1 MKNLF
6 KCVLEILRCAQD
18 DILSVIEVM
27 KFFNTP
33 LIKAIDAYT
42 IEHEPV
48 ASIDLMERAARA
60 LAAAILERY
69 AGRSFAVF
77 AGPGNNGGDG
87 LAVARMLQG
96 AGCDVAVWLINPKGK
111 LSPDCAVNLERLQ
124 AAGVP
129 VTEVADAF
137 IMPALAADVVVID
150 ALFGSGLDRPV
161 VNGVFANVI
170 RGIDACSNDV
180 VAIDMPSGLLGG
192 ENEPALQLIVLATL
206 TLTLQ
211 FPKLSQ
217 LFAENEM
224 FVGELQ
230 ILEIQLSQRAIEET
244 PSPFFYTC
252 RDEIKPLIRT
262 RAKHAHKGTF
272 GRALL
277 VAGSKG
283 MAGAS
288 VLAARAALR
297 SGVGLLTVHVP
308 SCNNAIVQGAVPEA
322 MTSIDS
328 CECCFSD
335 AIDTERYTAVGV
347 GPGLGQSKE
356 SETALLALI
365 DSCKAPMVLDAD
377 ALNILARNPKYMQR
391 LPQGSVIT
399 PHVGEFA
406 RLFGETDSSYV
417 RLQAAQAYAMT
428 FGVTIVLKGAYTVIV
443 TQMGTMHFNSTGN
456 PGMATGG
463 CGDVLTGCILALMA
477 QGYAAP
483 DAARLAVYV
492 HGLAGDI
499 AANEKGQIALVAGD
513 IVDCLP
519 RAWRSLEEECVR

>member
-1 MKNLF
+1 
-6 KCVLEILRCAQD
+6 
-18 DILSVIEVM
+18 M

-42 IEHEPV
+42 IENEPV

-60 LAAAILERY
+60 LTAAILERY
-69 AGRSFAVF
+69 AGREFVVF

-87 LAVARMLQG
+87 LAVARMLHN
-96 AGCDVAVWLINPKGK
+96 AGCRVDVWLINPKGK

-124 AAGVP
+124 AIGVP
-129 VTEVADAF
+129 VIEVTDTF
-137 IMPALAADVVVID
+137 TMPSFAVGAVIID

-161 VNGVFANVI
+161 VSGIFADVI
-170 RGIDACSNDV
+170 RGIDAAPNDV

-230 ILEIQLSQRAIEET
+230 ILDIGLSQRAIDET
-244 PSPFFYTC
+244 PSPFFFTC
-252 RDEIKPLIRT
+252 KDDVLPLMKP
-262 RAKHAHKGTF
+262 RAKHAHKGVF

-308 SCNNAIVQGAVPEA
+308 SCNNPIVQVAVPEA

-335 AIDTERYTAVGV
+335 AVDAERYNAVAV

-356 SETALLALI
+356 SEAALLALI
-365 DSCKAPMVLDAD
+365 DNCKAPMVLDAD

-391 LPQGSVIT
+391 LPHGSVIT

-406 RLFGETDSSYV
+406 RLFGATDSSYV

-428 FGVTIVLKGAYTVIV
+428 FGVTIVLKGAHTVVV
-443 TQMGTMHFNSTGN
+443 TQLGTMHFNSTGN

-463 CGDVLTGCILALMA
+463 CGDVLTGCVLSLLA

-492 HGLAGDI
+492 HGFAGDL
-499 AANEKGQIALVAGD
+499 AAKEKGHTALVAGD
-513 IVDCLP
+513 VVDCLP
-519 RAWRSLEEECVR
+519 RAWRSLEEECR

>member
-1 MKNLF
+1 
-6 KCVLEILRCAQD
+6 
-18 DILSVIEVM
+18 M

-33 LIKAIDAYT
+33 IIKAIDAYT
-42 IEHEPV
+42 IENEPV

-60 LAAAILERY
+60 LADAILERY

-87 LAVARMLQG
+87 LAVARMLHD
-96 AGCDVAVWLINPKGK
+96 AGCGVSVWLINPKGK

-124 AAGVP
+124 GTGVP
-129 VTEVADAF
+129 VVQVADSF
-137 IMPALAADVVVID
+137 SMPTINSDSIIID

-161 VNGVFANVI
+161 VAGVFADVI
-170 RGIDACSNDV
+170 RGIDACTNDV
-180 VAIDMPSGLLGG
+180 VAVDMPSGLLGG
-192 ENEPALQLIVLATL
+192 ENEPSLQLIVFATL

-224 FVGELQ
+224 FVGGVQ
-230 ILEIQLSQRAIEET
+230 ILDIGLSQRAIDET

-252 RDEIKPLIRT
+252 KDEILPLVRP
-262 RAKHAHKGTF
+262 RAKHAHKGNF

-297 SGVGLLTVHVP
+297 CGVGLLTVHVP
-308 SCNNAIVQGAVPEA
+308 AANNAIVQIAVPEA

-328 CECCFSD
+328 NGCCFSD
-335 AIDTERYTAVGV
+335 NIDTERYTAVAV

-356 SETALLALI
+356 SEAALLHLI
-365 DSCKAPMVLDAD
+365 DNCKAPMVLDAD
-377 ALNILARNPKYMQR
+377 ALNILARNPAYMQR
-391 LPQGSVIT
+391 LPQGSIIT

-406 RLFGETDSSYV
+406 RLFGATESSYV
-417 RLQAAQAYAMT
+417 RLQAAQAYSMT
-428 FGVTIVLKGAYTVIV
+428 FGVTIVLKGAHTVVV
-443 TQMGTMHFNSTGN
+443 TQLGTMHFNSTGN
-456 PGMATGG
+456 PGMATAG
-463 CGDVLTGCILALMA
+463 CGDVLTGCILSLLARGLT
-477 QGYAAP
+477 AP
-483 DAARLAVYV
+483 DAARLAVYI

-499 AANEKGQIALVAGD
+499 AAGDKGEVALVAGD
-513 IVDCLP
+513 IVDSLP
-519 RAWRSLEEECVR
+519 RAWRSLEEDKR

>member
-1 MKNLF
+1 
-6 KCVLEILRCAQD
+6 
-18 DILSVIEVM
+18 M

-60 LAAAILERY
+60 LTAAILERY
-69 AGRSFAVF
+69 VGRTFMVF

-87 LAVARMLQG
+87 LAVARMLH
-96 AGCDVAVWLINPKGK
+96 AVGCKVAVWLVNPKGK

-124 AAGVP
+124 GTDVP
-129 VTEVADAF
+129 VVHVQDNFVMPSISADTV
-137 IMPALAADVVVID
+137 IID

-161 VNGVFANVI
+161 VSGVFADVI
-170 RGIDACSNDV
+170 RGIDACENDV

-192 ENEPALQLIVLATL
+192 ENEPALQLIVFATL

-217 LFAENEM
+217 LLAENEM

-230 ILEIQLSQRAIEET
+230 VLDIQLSQQAIDET

-252 RDEIKPLIRT
+252 KEDILPLLKP
-262 RAKHAHKGTF
+262 RAKHVHKGNY

-297 SGVGLLTVHVP
+297 CGVGLLTVHVP
-308 SCNNAIVQGAVPEA
+308 SCNNTIMQGAVPEA
-322 MTSIDS
+322 MTSIDNS
-328 CECCFSD
+328 ECCFSD
-335 AIDTERYTAVGV
+335 TIDTARYTAVGI

-356 SETALLALI
+356 SEAALLDLI
-365 DSCKAPMVLDAD
+365 DNCRVPMVLDAD
-377 ALNILARNPKYMQR
+377 ALNILARNPKYMQC

-399 PHVGEFA
+399 PHIGEFA
-406 RLFGETDSSYV
+406 RLFGATDSSYV

-428 FGVTIVLKGAYTVIV
+428 FGVTIVLKGAHTVVV
-443 TQMGTMHFNSTGN
+443 TQMGTFHFNSTGN

-463 CGDVLTGCILALMA
+463 CGDVLTGCILALLA

-483 DAARLAVYV
+483 DAARLAVFV
-492 HGLAGDI
+492 HGLSGDI
-499 AANEKGQIALVAGD
+499 AAIDKGQTALVAGD
-513 IVDCLP
+513 VVDYLP
-519 RAWRSLEEECVR
+519 HAWCSLEKGR

>member
-1 MKNLF
+1 
-6 KCVLEILRCAQD
+6 
-18 DILSVIEVM
+18 M

-33 LIKAIDAYT
+33 IIKAIDAYT
-42 IEHEPV
+42 IENEPV

-60 LAAAILERY
+60 LADAILERY

-87 LAVARMLQG
+87 LAVARMLHN
-96 AGCDVAVWLINPKGK
+96 AGCGVSVWLINPKGK

-124 AAGVP
+124 GIGVP
-129 VTEVADAF
+129 VVQVTDSF
-137 IMPALAADVVVID
+137 SMPTVDSGSIIID

-161 VNGVFANVI
+161 VAGVFADVI
-170 RGIDACSNDV
+170 RGIDACTNDV
-180 VAIDMPSGLLGG
+180 VAVDMPSGLLGG
-192 ENEPALQLIVLATL
+192 ENEPALQLIVFATL

-230 ILEIQLSQRAIEET
+230 ILDIGLSQRAIDET

-252 RDEIKPLIRT
+252 KDDILPLVKS
-262 RAKHAHKGTF
+262 RAKHAHKGNF

-297 SGVGLLTVHVP
+297 CGVGLLTVHVP
-308 SCNNAIVQGAVPEA
+308 AANNAIVQVAVPEA

-328 CECCFSD
+328 NECCFSD
-335 AIDTERYTAVGV
+335 NVDTERYTAVAV

-356 SETALLALI
+356 SEAALLHLI
-365 DSCKAPMVLDAD
+365 DNCKAPMVLDAD
-377 ALNILARNPKYMQR
+377 ALNILARNPAYMQR
-391 LPQGSVIT
+391 LPQGSIIT
-399 PHVGEFA
+399 PHIGEFA
-406 RLFGETDSSYV
+406 RLFGETESSYV
-417 RLQAAQAYAMT
+417 RLQAAQAYSMT
-428 FGVTIVLKGAYTVIV
+428 FGVTIILKGAHTVVV
-443 TQMGTMHFNSTGN
+443 TQLGTMHFNSTGN
-456 PGMATGG
+456 PGMATAG
-463 CGDVLTGCILALMA
+463 CGDVLTGCILSLLARGLT
-477 QGYAAP
+477 AP
-483 DAARLAVYV
+483 DAARLAVYI

-499 AANEKGQIALVAGD
+499 AAADKGEVALVAGD
-513 IVDCLP
+513 VVDSLP
-519 RAWRSLEEECVR
+519 RAWRSLEKGVL

>member
-1 MKNLF
+1 
-6 KCVLEILRCAQD
+6 
-18 DILSVIEVM
+18 M

-48 ASIDLMERAARA
+48 ASIDLMERAART
-60 LAAAILERY
+60 LTAAILERY
-69 AGRSFAVF
+69 AGREFAVF

-87 LAVARMLQG
+87 LAVARMLHG
-96 AGCDVAVWLINPKGK
+96 AGCKVAVWLIDPKGK
-111 LSPDCAVNLERLQ
+111 LSPDCAVNLERLL
-124 AAGVP
+124 GIDVP
-129 VTEVADAF
+129 VVHVCENFAMPSLSADTV
-137 IMPALAADVVVID
+137 IID

-161 VNGVFANVI
+161 VSGVFANVI
-170 RGIDACSNDV
+170 RGIDACNNDV

-230 ILEIQLSQRAIEET
+230 ILDIGLSQRAIDET
-244 PSPFFYTC
+244 PSPFFFTC
-252 RDEIKPLIRT
+252 KEDILPLMKP
-262 RAKHAHKGTF
+262 RAKHAHKGLY

-277 VAGSKG
+277 VAGSRG

-297 SGVGLLTVHVP
+297 CGVGLLTVHVP
-308 SCNNAIVQGAVPEA
+308 SCNNSIVQVAVPEA

-328 CECCFSD
+328 NECCFSD
-335 AIDTERYTAVGV
+335 TIDTARYSAVAV

-356 SETALLALI
+356 SEAALLALI
-365 DSCKAPMVLDAD
+365 DNCEVPMVLDAD
-377 ALNILARNPKYMQR
+377 ALNILARNPKYMQC

-406 RLFGETDSSYV
+406 RLFGATDSSYV
-417 RLQAAQAYAMT
+417 RLQAAQVYAMT
-428 FGVTIVLKGAYTVIV
+428 FGVTIVFKGAYTVVV
-443 TQMGTMHFNSTGN
+443 TQMGTFHFNSTGN

-463 CGDVLTGCILALMA
+463 CGDVLTGCILSLLA

-499 AANEKGQIALVAGD
+499 AADEKGQMALVAGD
-513 IVDCLP
+513 IVESLP
-519 RAWRSLEEECVR
+519 RAWRSLEEECRR

>member
-1 MKNLF
+1 
-6 KCVLEILRCAQD
+6 
-18 DILSVIEVM
+18 M

-60 LAAAILERY
+60 LSAAVLERY
-69 AGRSFAVF
+69 AGRTFMVF

-87 LAVARMLQG
+87 LAVARMLH
-96 AGCDVAVWLINPKGK
+96 AVGCKVAVWLVNPKGE

-124 AAGVP
+124 GTDVP
-129 VTEVADAF
+129 VVHVQDNFVMPSISADTV
-137 IMPALAADVVVID
+137 IID

-161 VNGVFANVI
+161 VSGVFADVI
-170 RGIDACSNDV
+170 RGIDACENDV

-192 ENEPALQLIVLATL
+192 ENEPTLQLIVFATL

-217 LFAENEM
+217 LLAENDM

-230 ILEIQLSQRAIEET
+230 ILDIQLSQQAIDET

-252 RDEIKPLIRT
+252 KEDILPLIKP

-297 SGVGLLTVHVP
+297 CGVGLLTVHVP
-308 SCNNAIVQGAVPEA
+308 SCNNSIVQVAVPEA

-328 CECCFSD
+328 CDSCFSD
-335 AIDTERYTAVGV
+335 SIDTSRYSAVAV

-356 SETALLALI
+356 SEAALLGLI
-365 DSCKAPMVLDAD
+365 EKCEVPMVLDAD

-399 PHVGEFA
+399 PHIGEFA
-406 RLFGETDSSYV
+406 RLFGATDSSYV

-428 FGVTIVLKGAYTVIV
+428 FGVTIVLKGAYAVVV
-443 TQMGTMHFNSTGN
+443 TQLGTFHFNSTGN

-463 CGDVLTGCILALMA
+463 CGDVLTGCILSLLA

-483 DAARLAVYV
+483 DAACLAVYL

-499 AANEKGQIALVAGD
+499 AAAEKGQTALVAGD
-513 IVDCLP
+513 VVDCLP
-519 RAWRSLEEECVR
+519 RAWRSLEEGR

>member
-1 MKNLF
+1 
-6 KCVLEILRCAQD
+6 
-18 DILSVIEVM
+18 M
-27 KFFNTP
+27 KFFDTP
-33 LIKAIDAYT
+33 LIKAIDTYT

-60 LAAAILERY
+60 LTAAMLERY
-69 AGRSFAVF
+69 AGRAFVVF

-87 LAVARMLQG
+87 LAVARMLG
-96 AGCDVAVWLINPKGK
+96 DAGCKVAVWLINPKGK

-124 AAGVP
+124 VTGVP
-129 VTEVADAF
+129 VTQVADGF
-137 IMPALAADVVVID
+137 EMPAIPVGDVIVD

-161 VNGVFANVI
+161 LDGPFADVI
-170 RGIDACSNDV
+170 RGINAAPNDV
-180 VAIDMPSGLLGG
+180 VAVDMPSGLMGG
-192 ENEPALQLIVLATL
+192 GNSLACQHIVQATL

-230 ILEIQLSQRAIEET
+230 ILDIQLSQRAMDET
-244 PSPFFYTC
+244 PSPYFFTC
-252 RDEIKPLIRT
+252 KDDMQPLIKPRI
-262 RAKHAHKGTF
+262 KHAHKGIF

-308 SCNNAIVQGAVPEA
+308 SCNNTVLQVAVPEA
-322 MTSIDS
+322 MTIVDS
-328 CECCFSD
+328 NEHCFSD
-335 AIDTERYTAVGV
+335 VIDTGRYSAVGV

-356 SETALLALI
+356 SEAALLALI
-365 DSCKAPMVLDAD
+365 DNCKVPMVLDAD
-377 ALNILARNPKYMQR
+377 ALNILACNPQYIQR

-406 RLFGETDSSYV
+406 RLFGASDSSYA
-417 RLQAAQAYAMT
+417 RLQTALACAREH
-428 FGVTIVLKGAYTVIV
+428 GVTILLKGAYTAVI
-443 TQMGTMHFNSTGN
+443 TPQGEMHFNSTGN

-463 CGDVLTGCILALMA
+463 SGDVLTGCILSLLA

-492 HGLAGDI
+492 HGLAGDL
-499 AANEKGQIALVAGD
+499 AADEKGQTALVAGD
-513 IVDCLP
+513 IVDYLP
-519 RAWRSLEEECVR
+519 RAWRSLEEGCAR